1 MNINNVF
8 KENDY
13 TLVVI
18 AIMIAVSKSEEK
30 EIMVNLVMNFL
41 V

>member
-13 TLVVI
+13 ILVVI